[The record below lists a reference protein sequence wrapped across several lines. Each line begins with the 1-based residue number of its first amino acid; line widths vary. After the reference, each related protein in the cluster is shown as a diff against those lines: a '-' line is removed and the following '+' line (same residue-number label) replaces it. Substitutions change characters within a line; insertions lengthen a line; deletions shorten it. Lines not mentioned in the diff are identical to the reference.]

1 MLSLATRAILIGL
14 ATAVGFLQP
23 GRTEFVRHSVL
34 GKQARGA
41 STLLAIGMPA
51 ILHPQI
57 GDESATFPTATP
69 GNDTAPEHLCPGA
82 VIIVSEALTVRP
94 GPISG
99 PCRW

>member
-41 STLLAIGMPA
+41 STLLAIPY
-51 ILHPQI
+51 
-57 GDESATFPTATP
+57 TP
-69 GNDTAPEHLCPGA
+69 GTTANANAHPHSRYSRTLLCTRCAGLASPEKELLAGNNDAEVH
-82 VIIVSEALTVRP
+82 
-94 GPISG
+94 
-99 PCRW
+99 

>member
-1 MLSLATRAILIGL
+1 MQSFATRAILLGL

-23 GRTEFVRHSVL
+23 GRAEFVRRSVL
-34 GKQARGA
+34 DKQSRGVRV
-41 STLLAIGMPA
+41 LLAIGITA
-51 ILHPQI
+51 ILHPLI
-57 GDESATFPTATP
+57 GDESATFPTAKP
-69 GNDTAPEHLCPGA
+69 VNDTAPEHLCPGA